1 MARFALHPGE
11 RTIKHGWAGY
21 LGGRVRTYPG
31 DLILTDRRLV
41 HTNKVQQIA
50 GAAAPA
56 GIVGVLVGHALSGKV
71 DFEASL
77 DTITHVARGK
87 HGRNRQILTVA
98 DGSGEEHRFMAKPE
112 EWFPAFGH
120 ALSLWR
126 RQLVA
131 AGPDSWAVSC

>member
-1 MARFALHPGE
+1 MAKFKLQPGE
-11 RTIKHGWAGY
+11 QTIKHGWAGY
-21 LGGRVRTYPG
+21 IKGRVRTYPG
-31 DLILTDRRLV
+31 DLILTDRRLA
-41 HTNKVQQIA
+41 HTNKMQQIA

-56 GIVGVLVGHALSGKV
+56 GIAGVLIGHALSGKV

-77 DTITHVARGK
+77 DTITLVARGK

-98 DGSGEEHRFMAKPE
+98 DAAGQEHRFMAKPE
-112 EWFPAFGH
+112 EWLPAFAH

-131 AGPDSWAVSC
+131 AGPDSWAVSW